1 MSPFASACCGSLAA
15 IAALPLAFVLQRGV
29 LNLMKRLGADVDS
42 VLPLTIRM
50 LLAGMVLGK
59 AASWMLGPMFPFF
72 KLGTELFRDSLIT
85 IAIFLTAVL
94 INEGLG
100 KIQAYHAG
108 RLMLATT
115 VGATGMTLGAILSM
129 GLAYVFWNGHPAIN
143 QNAHWQ
149 AWTQLVDWVAVVTN
163 GWIGDSSTQ
172 VPIMLTLENSASSRR
187 PMLCATGNL
196 GMAPAFLLD
205 WAVTLPWF
213 IVALKVAR
221 PSSPKSAAPESASHP
236 GETPNCSP
244 LAKLGIVACGLSG
257 GIAMCFLAH
266 HPDYRSSFLRPLFV
280 IVLYSIVAAL
290 GMLVGRRG
298 WIRAKKSWRSLA
310 LAGGVGGFG
319 IIAGI
324 GTSLVALTMYS
335 HTFMLLLAC
344 GFGALVCHCLFL
356 WLIAGRMFGY
366 NRHLLAVASMCCVG
380 GLATAPE
387 VAGAYSHDAIDSAYL
402 CALWTNVLSLPLTF
416 LLWIM
421 F

>member
-1 MSPFASACCGSLAA
+1 M
-15 IAALPLAFVLQRGV
+15 AALPFAFLLQRRV
-29 LNLMKRLGADVDS
+29 LVLAKSCGADLDGL
-42 VLPLTIRM
+42 LPLTIRM
-50 LLAGMVLGK
+50 LLTGMVVGK
-59 AASWMLGPMFPFF
+59 AASLLLGSMFPFF

-85 IAIFLTAVL
+85 IAIFLTAIL
-94 INEGLG
+94 ISEGLG

-108 RLMLATT
+108 RLLLAST
-115 VGATGMTLGAILSM
+115 VGAAGLAIGAILSM
-129 GLAYVFWNGHPAIN
+129 GLAYLFWSDHPAIN
-143 QNAHWQ
+143 REAHWQ
-149 AWTQLVDWVAVVTN
+149 AWTQLVDWVTVVTN

-172 VPIMLTLENSASSRR
+172 VPIMLTLENSASIRR
-187 PMLCATGNL
+187 PLLSATNNL

-213 IVALKVAR
+213 VVALKVAR
-221 PSSPKSAAPESASHP
+221 PSSAGATIAGPVSPTR
-236 GETPNCSP
+236 ETPNCP
-244 LAKLGIVACGLSG
+244 PIAKLAILACGLCG

-266 HPDYRSSFLRPLFV
+266 HPDYKSSFLRPLYV
-280 IVLYSIVAAL
+280 IVLYAIVAAL
-290 GMLVGRRG
+290 GLMLGRKG
-298 WIRAKKSWRSLA
+298 WLRAKKSWRSSA

-324 GTSLVALTMYS
+324 STSLVALTTYS
-335 HTFMLLLAC
+335 HTFLLLVAC
-344 GFGALVCHCLFL
+344 GFGALCFHCLFL
-356 WLIAGRMFGY
+356 WLIGGRVFGY
-366 NRHLLAVASMCCVG
+366 NRHLLAVASMCCIG